1 MDIKKLVEK
10 LLGKGDEAELLYLS
24 LVRDVITGHLV
35 EYQEMGENMTI
46 VKEVL
51 SDYWTPRFLMDNKV
65 RRAYELIDAQGRYV
79 TLTTDDIRS
88 LNLPYPPVICKFL
101 NGIAE
106 ISWQLD
112 PEKCLYGFINKKGEI
127 ITKIKAVKDHKELM
141 AMRKEAV
148 NRVFLNI

>member
-1 MDIKKLVEK
+1 MVTMKLVEM
-10 LLGKGDEAELLYLS
+10 LLGKGNDVELLYLS
-24 LVRDVITGHLV
+24 LERDVINDRLV
-35 EYQEMGENMTI
+35 DYQEIGENMTL

-51 SDYWTPRFLMDNKV
+51 SDYWTPRFLMDNRV

-79 TLTTDDIRS
+79 TLTTDDIRR

-112 PEKCLYGFINKKGEI
+112 SEKCLYGFINKKGEI
-127 ITKIKAVKDHKELM
+127 ISEIKAVEDHEELM
-141 AMRKEAV
+141 AMRKEAELRTSK
-148 NRVFLNI
+148 N